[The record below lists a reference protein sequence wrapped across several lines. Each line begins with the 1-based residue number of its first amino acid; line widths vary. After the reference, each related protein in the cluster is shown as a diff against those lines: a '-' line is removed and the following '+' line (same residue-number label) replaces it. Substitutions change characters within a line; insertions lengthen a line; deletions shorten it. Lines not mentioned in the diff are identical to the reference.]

1 MTDTFWS
8 HAVQVNFFSR
18 ERETERDRERQ
29 KETER
34 QTETER
40 DRQRQRET
48 DRETERQTERQ
59 RETER
64 AKWTD
69 IKYFISKFKR
79 ILQFDNQEIDM
90 LYEEFVDYKT

>member
-1 MTDTFWS
+1 M
-8 HAVQVNFFSR
+8 NFFSR
-18 ERETERDRERQ
+18 ERERQRETERDRKRQ
-29 KETER
+29 RDRER

-40 DRQRQRET
+40 DR
-48 DRETERQTERQ
+48 
-59 RETER
+59 ER

>member
-1 MTDTFWS
+1 M
-8 HAVQVNFFSR
+8 NFFSR
-18 ERETERDRERQ
+18 ERDRERQ
-29 KETER
+29 
-34 QTETER
+34 R
-40 DRQRQRET
+40 DRQRQREKDR
-48 DRETERQTERQ
+48 DRERRTERQ
-59 RETER
+59 RDRER

>member
-1 MTDTFWS
+1 M
-8 HAVQVNFFSR
+8 NFFSR
-18 ERETERDRERQ
+18 ERETNRDRERQ

-34 QTETER
+34 DRERQRETDRDRER
-40 DRQRQRET
+40 DGQRDRET
-48 DRETERQTERQ
+48 DRETERDR
-59 RETER
+59 ER

>member
-1 MTDTFWS
+1 M
-8 HAVQVNFFSR
+8 NFFSR
-18 ERETERDRERQ
+18 ERETQRETERDRKRQ
-29 KETER
+29 KETERDRER

-40 DRQRQRET
+40 DR
-48 DRETERQTERQ
+48 
-59 RETER
+59 ER

>member
-18 ERETERDRERQ
+18 ERERQRETERDRKRQ
-29 KETER
+29 RDRER

-40 DRQRQRET
+40 DR
-48 DRETERQTERQ
+48 
-59 RETER
+59 ER